1 MTANKV
7 KQLGWT
13 PVNINSLEERTY
25 VITGSTSG
33 IGLET
38 TRLLLANNATVIM
51 LNRNISKSLDIML
64 LLKQEF
70 GEDVR
75 VSFIPMDLSDL
86 SNVKKAATE
95 VLQTTPKIDALICNA
110 AIAQIPKRELT
121 KDGFESQLGT
131 NHLGHFLLSG
141 MLFRRIEETSGR
153 IVVVSSLGYNL
164 GLKRIKFEDINW
176 ENNYTPNAAY
186 SQSKLAQM
194 MFAFELQDRIKS
206 RALKTQIFVC
216 HPGSSATSLMATN
229 GGLVTRFIFWL
240 MTKTPIVQTAQKGAY
255 PTVMCSTETNL
266 EQRAL
271 YGPTGALEFTGPVGK
286 GTLNSHAYDKIST
299 EKLWKKSE
307 EEINF
312 KWDF

>member
-13 PVNINSLEERTY
+13 PVNINSLEGRTY

-86 SNVKKAATE
+86 SNVKEAATE

>member
-13 PVNINSLEERTY
+13 PVNINSLEGRTY

-86 SNVKKAATE
+86 SNVKEAATE

-141 MLFRRIEETSGR
+141 MLFRWIEETSGR

>member
-1 MTANKV
+1 
-7 KQLGWT
+7 
-13 PVNINSLEERTY
+13 
-25 VITGSTSG
+25 
-33 IGLET
+33 
-38 TRLLLANNATVIM
+38 M

-75 VSFIPMDLSDL
+75 VSCIPMDLSDL

-255 PTVMCSTETNL
+255 PPVMCSTETNL
-266 EQRAL
+266 GQRAL

>member
-1 MTANKV
+1 
-7 KQLGWT
+7 
-13 PVNINSLEERTY
+13 
-25 VITGSTSG
+25 
-33 IGLET
+33 
-38 TRLLLANNATVIM
+38 M

-271 YGPTGALEFTGPVGK
+271 YGPTGALEFTGHVGK

>member
-13 PVNINSLEERTY
+13 PVNINSLEGRTY

-131 NHLGHFLLSG
+131 NHLGLFLLSG

-216 HPGSSATSLMATN
+216 HPSSSATSLMAIN